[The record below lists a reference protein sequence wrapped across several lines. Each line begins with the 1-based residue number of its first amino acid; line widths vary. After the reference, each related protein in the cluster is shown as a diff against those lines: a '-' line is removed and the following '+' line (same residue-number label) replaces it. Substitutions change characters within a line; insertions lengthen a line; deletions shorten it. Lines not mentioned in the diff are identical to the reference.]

1 MIVALL
7 CLREPVRKGDL
18 CPVAG
23 ECERL
28 ERLVDIGASHEEIEV
43 LRLAND
49 AGVVQDR
56 VRATDQK
63 RDARV
68 AQHVQRAT
76 IEGVGVAPGIVEGR
90 LVSHDAAVKCNSEA
104 RRPGAR
110 CRWPESVCNGA
121 VPERERVEMAMGP
134 DVVRIAAVSDIHY
147 SKDSHGALQPLFAQ
161 ITESADVLVLAGD
174 LTDYGLAE
182 EAKVLARDLTTTVK
196 IPVVAVLG
204 NHDYESGQEA
214 ELVKILSDAGVKML
228 DGDTFETH
236 GVGFAG
242 VRGFCGG
249 FGRGALG
256 AWGEPIIKEFV
267 HEAVN
272 EALKLE
278 SALARLHTEHRI
290 AVLHYAPIRE
300 TVEGE
305 PLEIFPFLGSSRLE
319 EPLSRFDVTAVFHG
333 HAHKGKPEGNDVEGY
348 SRLQRRVPGAESCYP
363 DRPPFR
369 LFEVHTAKAPDES
382 GVTPIGDRRHWGRR
396 STDRSATQH
405 AQGENPSPS

>member
-1 MIVALL
+1 
-7 CLREPVRKGDL
+7 
-18 CPVAG
+18 
-23 ECERL
+23 
-28 ERLVDIGASHEEIEV
+28 
-43 LRLAND
+43 
-49 AGVVQDR
+49 
-56 VRATDQK
+56 
-63 RDARV
+63 
-68 AQHVQRAT
+68 
-76 IEGVGVAPGIVEGR
+76 
-90 LVSHDAAVKCNSEA
+90 
-104 RRPGAR
+104 
-110 CRWPESVCNGA
+110 
-121 VPERERVEMAMGP
+121 MGP
-134 DVVRIAAVSDIHY
+134 DVVRVAAVSDIHY
-147 SKDSHGALQPLFAQ
+147 AKDSHGALQPLFAQ

-182 EAKVLARDLTTTVK
+182 EAKVLARDLTATVQV
-196 IPVVAVLG
+196 PVVAVLG

-214 ELVKILSDAGVKML
+214 ELVKIMSDAGVKML

-267 HEAVN
+267 HEAIN

-278 SALARLHTEHRI
+278 AALARLHTEHRI

-319 EPLSRFDVTAVFHG
+319 EPLTRFDVTVVFHG
-333 HAHKGKPEGNDVEGY
+333 HAHKGKPEGKT
-348 SRLQRRVPGAESCYP
+348 SRGIPVYNVAHPVLKASYP

-369 LFEVHTAKAPDES
+369 LFEVHTASTADES
-382 GVTPIGDRRHWGRR
+382 GVTPIGDRRLWGRR
-396 STDRSATQH
+396 STDRPATH